1 MWAKGN
7 STNWSIISTDF
18 LPAKEDTYYNY
29 SLDVSA
35 KDVNQLHSKVIYY
48 DSNKK
53 EIGSDF
59 IFTGRDGTFNN
70 SIVNILNVPHNTKHI
85 KFQMWYTQILSEE
98 LLFSLSRHN
107 CSHCVKGSLEKW

>member
-1 MWAKGN
+1 MSGEGN
-7 STNWSIISTDF
+7 STNWGIISTDF

-29 SLDVSA
+29 SLNVSA

-59 IFTGRDGTFNN
+59 YLYRTNGTFNN
-70 SIVNILNVPHNTKHI
+70 NIKEKFIPVAGTKYLDSKYWHI
-85 KFQMWYTQILSEE
+85 LITI
-98 LLFSLSRHN
+98 
-107 CSHCVKGSLEKW
+107 